1 MGKSDYIYIVKDVST
16 SLDMTGWKL
25 DMTGWKLD
33 MTKTIQLTIFMKQIR
48 ISAIL
53 ACIAGMI
60 AFAGCKS
67 MSPQDRLTV
76 NDRKINKIIAQMTLE
91 EKVEMLHSKTNM
103 SSEGVPRL
111 GIQDIKYT
119 DGPFGIREENGDGFR
134 SLGWTLDSATYFP
147 TGSALAA
154 TWSKEMAYKNGW
166 AMGKEGRLRGKDII
180 LGPAINIQ
188 RLPVGGRTYEYLSE
202 DPVLAARLSVEY
214 TLGSQD
220 AGTAV
225 CLKHYALNN
234 QETNRGSVN
243 VIADERT
250 MREIYLKPFEAAV
263 KEGGAMCIM
272 PAYNKVNGYY
282 CSENAHLNNE
292 ILRDEWGFKGMTVS
306 DWGGTHSTMGA
317 ALGGLCVQMTGDN
330 YFGQALI
337 DSVRNGALDEA
348 VVDAKVREIL
358 RLRFAI
364 EPVPEDVANTVMT
377 SQPETQ
383 KIAYEIAQKS
393 IVLLKNEAGNLPVA
407 KDVKKI
413 AVIGQNAVLTTAA
426 GGIGAGVKTLY
437 EISPLEGI
445 SKRAAEAGIEVTYA
459 PGYKNYQ
466 MRMAWGR
473 PGAGGPVDPLI
484 ANSPDEP
491 ADPALLAEAVAL
503 AKDADMVIF
512 FGGTNKSI
520 ETEGSDRKNIDLPCG
535 QNDVI
540 KALYEANPNVATVLI
555 SGGPTDLRALEPY
568 SPAIV
573 QGWWNGLE
581 GGTALAEVLFGDI
594 APSGK
599 LPFTFPLK
607 LEDSPAYAMG
617 NFPGNNTGEDLF
629 TLMYRLD
636 ATGYTREQIMEYIA
650 NLPEPVSEYTEGIFV
665 GYRWFETKE
674 VPVMYAFGHGLSY
687 VDFEYG
693 PLTCRQ
699 KKDKFVVTFDVKNLG
714 TMEADE
720 VTQLY
725 VKRLDSK
732 VERPLKELEAFD
744 RVTLKGGETKKVTL
758 EFPISELAHWDNGTN
773 GWVLEPGKLEIL
785 VGSASDDIRQ
795 SITTEI

>member
-1 MGKSDYIYIVKDVST
+1 
-16 SLDMTGWKL
+16 
-25 DMTGWKLD
+25 
-33 MTKTIQLTIFMKQIR
+33 MKKYLY
-48 ISAIL
+48 SAALLIL
-53 ACIAGMI
+53 A
-60 AFAGCKS
+60 AGCAS
-67 MSPQDRLTV
+67 LSPQDRLTV
-76 NDRKINKIIAQMTLE
+76 NDKKINKIIAQMTLE

-202 DPVLAARLSVEY
+202 DPVLSARLSVEY
-214 TLGSQD
+214 TKGSQD

-234 QETNRGSVN
+234 QETDRGSVD

-250 MREIYLKPFEAAV
+250 MREIYLKPFEAAI
-263 KEGGAMCIM
+263 KEGGAMCVM
-272 PAYNKVNGYY
+272 PAYNKVNGFY

-364 EPVPEDVANTVMT
+364 DPVPEDVANTIMT

-393 IVLLKNEAGNLPVA
+393 IVLLKNEAGNLPIA

-437 EISPLEGI
+437 EITPLEGI
-445 SKRAAEAGIEVTYA
+445 QARAEKAGVEVVYA

-466 MRMAWGR
+466 MRMGWGR
-473 PGAGGPVDPLI
+473 PSAGPVNPLV
-484 ANSPDEP
+484 ANSIDEP

-535 QNDVI
+535 QNEVI

-555 SGGPTDLRALEPY
+555 SGGPTDLRYLEPY

-607 LEDSPAYAMG
+607 LEDSPAYATG
-617 NFPGNNTGEDLF
+617 SFPGEGSGEDLF

-636 ATGYTREQIMEYIA
+636 ATGYTREQIQEYIA
-650 NLPEPVSEYTEGIFV
+650 SLPDPVSEYREGILV
-665 GYRWFETKE
+665 GYRWYDTKD

-687 VDFEYG
+687 VEFEYG
-693 PLTCRQ
+693 ALTCKQ
-699 KKDKFVVTFDVKNLG
+699 KKDKIQVSFDLKNLG
-714 TMEADE
+714 DMEADE
-720 VTQLY
+720 VAQLY

-732 VERPLKELEAFD
+732 VERAEKELEAFE
-744 RVTLKGGETKKVTL
+744 RVALKAGETKNVTL
-758 EFPISELAHWDNGTN
+758 EFPLSELAHWDNETN
-773 GWVLEPGKLEIL
+773 GWVLEPGKIEIL
-785 VGSASDDIRQ
+785 VGSASNDIRQ
-795 SITTEI
+795 SIQTEI

>member
-1 MGKSDYIYIVKDVST
+1 
-16 SLDMTGWKL
+16 
-25 DMTGWKLD
+25 
-33 MTKTIQLTIFMKQIR
+33 MKKYLY
-48 ISAIL
+48 SAALLIL
-53 ACIAGMI
+53 A
-60 AFAGCKS
+60 AGCAS
-67 MSPQDRLTV
+67 LSPQDRLTV
-76 NDRKINKIIAQMTLE
+76 NDKKINKIIAQMTLE

-202 DPVLAARLSVEY
+202 DPVLSARLSVEY
-214 TLGSQD
+214 TKGSQD

-234 QETNRGSVN
+234 QETDRGSVN

-250 MREIYLKPFEAAV
+250 MREIYLKPFEAAI
-263 KEGGAMCIM
+263 KEGGAMCVM
-272 PAYNKVNGYY
+272 PAYNKVNGFY

-364 EPVPEDVANTVMT
+364 DPVPEDVANTIMT

-393 IVLLKNEAGNLPVA
+393 IVLLKNEAGNLPIA

-413 AVIGQNAVLTTAA
+413 AVIGQNAVLSTAA

-437 EISPLEGI
+437 EITPLEGI
-445 SKRAAEAGIEVTYA
+445 QARAEKAGVEVVYA

-466 MRMAWGR
+466 MRMGWGR
-473 PGAGGPVDPLI
+473 PSAGPVNPLV
-484 ANSPDEP
+484 ANSIDEP
-491 ADPALLAEAVAL
+491 ADPALLADAVAL

-535 QNDVI
+535 QNEVI

-555 SGGPTDLRALEPY
+555 SGGPTDLRYLEPY

-607 LEDSPAYAMG
+607 LEDSPAYATG
-617 NFPGNNTGEDLF
+617 SFPGEGSGEDLF

-636 ATGYTREQIMEYIA
+636 ATGYTREQIQEYIA
-650 NLPEPVSEYTEGIFV
+650 NLPAPESHYTEGIFV

-693 PLTCRQ
+693 PLTCKH
-699 KKDKFVVTFDVKNLG
+699 KKDKFYVTFALKNLG
-714 TMEADE
+714 DMEADE
-720 VTQLY
+720 VAQLY
-725 VKRLDSK
+725 VKRIDSA

-744 RVTLKGGETKKVTL
+744 RITLKGGETKKVTL
-758 EFPISELAHWDNGTN
+758 EFPVSELAHWDNETN
-773 GWVLEPGKLEIL
+773 EWVLEHGKLEIL
-785 VGSASDDIRQ
+785 VGSASNDIRQ
-795 SITTEI
+795 TIATEI

>member
-1 MGKSDYIYIVKDVST
+1 MKKYLYST
-16 SLDMTGWKL
+16 ALL
-25 DMTGWKLD
+25 
-33 MTKTIQLTIFMKQIR
+33 
-48 ISAIL
+48 IL
-53 ACIAGMI
+53 A
-60 AFAGCKS
+60 AGCAS
-67 MSPQDRLTV
+67 LSPQDRLTV
-76 NDRKINKIIAQMTLE
+76 NDKKINKIIAQMTLE

-202 DPVLAARLSVEY
+202 DPVLSARLAVEY
-214 TLGSQD
+214 TKGSQD

-234 QETNRGSVN
+234 QETDRGSVD

-250 MREIYLKPFEAAV
+250 MREIYLKPFEAAI
-263 KEGGAMCIM
+263 KEGGAMCVM
-272 PAYNKVNGYY
+272 PAYNKVNGFY

-364 EPVPEDVANTVMT
+364 EPVPEDVANTIMT

-393 IVLLKNEAGNLPVA
+393 IVLLKNEAGNLPIA

-437 EISPLEGI
+437 EITPLEGI
-445 SKRAAEAGIEVTYA
+445 QARAEKAGVEVVYA

-466 MRMAWGR
+466 MRMGWGR
-473 PGAGGPVDPLI
+473 PSAGPVNPLV
-484 ANSPDEP
+484 ANSTDEP

-535 QNDVI
+535 QNEVI

-555 SGGPTDLRALEPY
+555 SGGPTDLRYLEPY

-607 LEDSPAYAMG
+607 LEDSPAYATG
-617 NFPGNNTGEDLF
+617 SFPGEGSGEDLF

-636 ATGYTREQIMEYIA
+636 ATGYTREQIKEYIA
-650 NLPEPVSEYTEGIFV
+650 SLPDPVSEYREGILV
-665 GYRWFETKE
+665 GYRWYDTKD

-693 PLTCRQ
+693 TLTCKQ
-699 KKDKFVVTFDVKNLG
+699 KKDKIQVSFDLKNLG
-714 TMEADE
+714 DMEADE
-720 VTQLY
+720 VPQLY

-732 VERPLKELEAFD
+732 VERAEKELEAFE
-744 RVTLKGGETKKVTL
+744 RVALKAGETKNVTL
-758 EFPISELAHWDNGTN
+758 EFPVSELAHWDNETN
-773 GWVLEPGKLEIL
+773 GWVLEPGKIEIL
-785 VGSASDDIRQ
+785 VGSASNDIRQ
-795 SITTEI
+795 SIQTEI

>member
-1 MGKSDYIYIVKDVST
+1 MKRYATILVCLAGIVLMT
-16 SLDMTGWKL
+16 SCG
-25 DMTGWKLD
+25 
-33 MTKTIQLTIFMKQIR
+33 
-48 ISAIL
+48 SE
-53 ACIAGMI
+53 
-60 AFAGCKS
+60 
-67 MSPQDRLTV
+67 MSLQDKLTV
-76 NDRKINKIIAQMTLE
+76 NDAKINEIIAQMTLE

-134 SLGWTLDSATYFP
+134 PLGWKLDSATYFP

-154 TWSKEMAYKNGW
+154 TWSKEMARKNGW

-202 DPVLAARLSVEY
+202 DPFLSARLSVEY
-214 TLGSQD
+214 TLGTQN

-263 KEGGAMCIM
+263 KEGGAMCVM

-282 CSENAHLNNE
+282 CSENAHLNND
-292 ILRDEWGFKGMTVS
+292 ILRGEWGFKGMTVS

-364 EPVPEDVANTVMT
+364 EAIPEDVANTIMT

-383 KIAYEIAQKS
+383 QVAYEIAQKS
-393 IVLLKNEAGNLPVA
+393 IVLLKNEAGNLPIA

-413 AVIGQNAVLTTAA
+413 AVIGQNAVLSTAA
-426 GGIGAGVKTLY
+426 GGVGAGVKTLY

-445 SKRAAEAGIEVTYA
+445 RTRAGEDIEVTYA
-459 PGYKNYQ
+459 PGYRSYK
-466 MRMAWGR
+466 MSWGR
-473 PGAGGPVDPLI
+473 PGPLGPLD
-484 ANSPDEP
+484 AASP
-491 ADPALLAEAVAL
+491 ADPADPELMAEAVAL

-520 ETEGSDRKNIDLPCG
+520 ETEGSDRQNIDLPHG
-535 QNDVI
+535 QNDLI
-540 KALYEANPNVATVLI
+540 KALNEVNPNIVTVII
-555 SGGPTDLRALEPY
+555 SGGPCDLRVLDQY

-573 QGWWNGLE
+573 QGWWNGME
-581 GGTALAEVLFGDI
+581 GGKALAEVLFGDI

-617 NFPGNNTGEDLF
+617 NFPDENSGGDLF

-636 ATGYTREQIMEYIA
+636 ATGLSREEIQEYIA
-650 NLPEPVSEYTEGIFV
+650 NLPDPESRYTEGILV
-665 GYRWFETKE
+665 GYRWFDTKE

-687 VDFEYG
+687 VDFGYG
-693 PLTCRQ
+693 ELKCKTR
-699 KKDKFVVTFDVKNLG
+699 KDKITVSFALTNEGD
-714 TMEADE
+714 MEADE
-720 VTQLY
+720 VVQLY
-725 VKRLDSK
+725 VRRPESK
-732 VERPLKELEAFD
+732 VERPYKELKAFD
-744 RVTLKGGETKKVTL
+744 RITLKAGETKTVSL
-758 EFPISELAHWDNGTN
+758 EVPISELAHWDMEKNCWT
-773 GWVLEPGKLEIL
+773 VEPGKVEIL

-795 SITTEI
+795 TISTSI

>member
-1 MGKSDYIYIVKDVST
+1 
-16 SLDMTGWKL
+16 
-25 DMTGWKLD
+25 
-33 MTKTIQLTIFMKQIR
+33 MKQFL
-48 ISAIL
+48 SL
-53 ACIAGMI
+53 AAV
-60 AFAGCKS
+60 AFLAVCCTNL
-67 MSPQDRLTV
+67 SPQDRLTV
-76 NDRKINKIIAQMTLE
+76 NDEKINEIIAQMTLE

-134 SLGWTLDSATYFP
+134 PLGWKLDSATYFP

-154 TWSKEMAYKNGW
+154 TWSPELAYKNGW
-166 AMGKEGRLRGKDII
+166 GMGREARLRGKDII

-202 DPVLAARLSVEY
+202 DPVLSARLSVEY
-214 TLGSQD
+214 SKGTQD

-225 CLKHYALNN
+225 CLKHFALNN
-234 QETNRGSVN
+234 QETNRGSVD

-250 MREIYLKPFEAAV
+250 MREIYLRPFEAAV
-263 KEGGAMCIM
+263 KEAGAMAVM

-282 CSENAHLNNE
+282 CSENNHLLNE
-292 ILRDEWGFKGMTVS
+292 ILRGEWGFRGMTVS

-330 YFGQALI
+330 YFGPALI
-337 DSVRNGALDEA
+337 DSVRNGPLSEA

-358 RLRFAI
+358 RVRFAV

-393 IVLLKNEAGNLPVA
+393 IVLLKNEANTLPIK

-413 AVIGQNAVLTTAA
+413 AVIGQNAVLTTAI
-426 GGIGAGVKTLY
+426 GGMGAGVKTLY

-445 SKRAAEAGIEVTYA
+445 QARAAEAGVEVTYA
-459 PGYKNYQ
+459 PGYKNYGG
-466 MRMAWGR
+466 RRWG
-473 PGAGGPVDPLI
+473 AAATETNPLAATAI
-484 ANSPDEP
+484 DEP
-491 ADPALLAEAVAL
+491 ADPKLVAEAVAL
-503 AKDADMVIF
+503 AKEADIVIF

-520 ETEGSDRKNIDLPCG
+520 ETEGSDRQNINLPTG
-535 QNDVI
+535 QEEVV
-540 KALYEANPNVATVLI
+540 KALYEANNNLTTVLI
-555 SGGPTDLRALEPY
+555 SGGPCDLRVLEQY

-617 NFPGNNTGEDLF
+617 NFPDKNSGGDLF
-629 TLMYRLD
+629 TLMYRRD
-636 ATGYTREQIMEYIA
+636 ATGLSREEIQKMIA
-650 NLPEPVSEYTEGIFV
+650 ALPKPESRYTEGILV
-665 GYRWFETKE
+665 GYRWFDTKN

-693 PLTCRQ
+693 DLSCKKNRKEYKVSFDLTN
-699 KKDKFVVTFDVKNLG
+699 TG
-714 TMEADE
+714 SMEADE
-720 VTQLY
+720 VAQLY
-725 VKRLDSK
+725 VRRIGSK
-732 VERPLKELEAFD
+732 VERPLKELEAFQ
-744 RVTLKGGETKKVTL
+744 RVTLKAGETKKVTL
-758 EFPISELAHWDNGTN
+758 TFPVEELAHWDIEKNDWVIENGQF
-773 GWVLEPGKLEIL
+773 EIL

-795 SITTEI
+795 SIMAEI

>member
-1 MGKSDYIYIVKDVST
+1 
-16 SLDMTGWKL
+16 
-25 DMTGWKLD
+25 
-33 MTKTIQLTIFMKQIR
+33 MKKYLY
-48 ISAIL
+48 SAALLIL
-53 ACIAGMI
+53 A
-60 AFAGCKS
+60 AGCAS
-67 MSPQDRLTV
+67 LSPQDRLTV
-76 NDRKINKIIAQMTLE
+76 NDKKINKIIAQMTLE

-202 DPVLAARLSVEY
+202 DPVLSARLSVEY
-214 TLGSQD
+214 TKGSQD

-234 QETNRGSVN
+234 QETDRGSVD

-250 MREIYLKPFEAAV
+250 MREIYLKPFEAAI
-263 KEGGAMCIM
+263 KEGGAMCVM
-272 PAYNKVNGYY
+272 PAYNKVNGFY

-348 VVDAKVREIL
+348 VVDEKVREIL

-364 EPVPEDVANTVMT
+364 DPVPEDVANTIMT

-393 IVLLKNEAGNLPVA
+393 IVLLKNEAGNLPIS
-407 KDVKKI
+407 KDVKKS
-413 AVIGQNAVLTTAA
+413 AVIGQNAVLSTAA

-445 SKRAAEAGIEVTYA
+445 QARAEKAGVEVVYA

-466 MRMAWGR
+466 MRMGWGR
-473 PGAGGPVDPLI
+473 PSAGPVNPLV
-484 ANSPDEP
+484 ANSIDEP

-535 QNDVI
+535 QNEVI

-555 SGGPTDLRALEPY
+555 SGGPTDLRYLEPY

-607 LEDSPAYAMG
+607 LEDSPAYATG
-617 NFPGNNTGEDLF
+617 SFPGEGSGEDLF

-636 ATGYTREQIMEYIA
+636 ATGYTREQIQEYIA
-650 NLPEPVSEYTEGIFV
+650 SLPDPVSEYREGILV
-665 GYRWFETKE
+665 GYRWYDTKD

-687 VDFEYG
+687 VEFEYG
-693 PLTCRQ
+693 ALTCKQ
-699 KKDKFVVTFDVKNLG
+699 KKDKIQVSFDLKNLG
-714 TMEADE
+714 DMEADE
-720 VTQLY
+720 VPQLY

-732 VERPLKELEAFD
+732 VERAEKELEAFE
-744 RVTLKGGETKKVTL
+744 RVALKAGETKNVTL
-758 EFPISELAHWDNGTN
+758 EFPLSELAHWDNETN
-773 GWVLEPGKLEIL
+773 GWVLEPGKIEIL
-785 VGSASDDIRQ
+785 VGSASNDIRQ
-795 SITTEI
+795 SIQTEI

>member
-1 MGKSDYIYIVKDVST
+1 
-16 SLDMTGWKL
+16 
-25 DMTGWKLD
+25 
-33 MTKTIQLTIFMKQIR
+33 MKKYLY
-48 ISAIL
+48 SAALLIL
-53 ACIAGMI
+53 A
-60 AFAGCKS
+60 AGCAS
-67 MSPQDRLTV
+67 LSPQDRLTV
-76 NDRKINKIIAQMTLE
+76 NDKKINKIIAQMTLE

-119 DGPFGIREENGDGFR
+119 DGPFGIREENGEGFR

-202 DPVLAARLSVEY
+202 DPVLSARLAVEY
-214 TLGSQD
+214 TKGSQD

-234 QETNRGSVN
+234 QETDRGSVD

-250 MREIYLKPFEAAV
+250 MREIYLKPFEAAI
-263 KEGGAMCIM
+263 KEGGAMCVM
-272 PAYNKVNGYY
+272 PAYNKVNGFY

-364 EPVPEDVANTVMT
+364 EPVPEDVANTIMT

-393 IVLLKNEAGNLPVA
+393 IVLLKNEAGNLPIA

-445 SKRAAEAGIEVTYA
+445 QARAEKAGVEVVYA

-466 MRMAWGR
+466 MRMGWGR
-473 PGAGGPVDPLI
+473 PSAGPVNPLV
-484 ANSPDEP
+484 ANSIDEP

-535 QNDVI
+535 QNEVI

-555 SGGPTDLRALEPY
+555 SGGPTDLRYLEPY

-607 LEDSPAYAMG
+607 LEDSPAYATG
-617 NFPGNNTGEDLF
+617 SFPGEGSGEDLF

-636 ATGYTREQIMEYIA
+636 ATGYTREQIREYIA
-650 NLPEPVSEYTEGIFV
+650 SLPDPVSEYREGILV
-665 GYRWFETKE
+665 GYRWYDTKD

-693 PLTCRQ
+693 TLTCKQ
-699 KKDKFVVTFDVKNLG
+699 KKDKIQVSFDLKNLG
-714 TMEADE
+714 DMEADE
-720 VTQLY
+720 VPQLY

-732 VERPLKELEAFD
+732 VERAEKELEAFE
-744 RVTLKGGETKKVTL
+744 RVALKAGETKNVTL
-758 EFPISELAHWDNGTN
+758 EFPVSELAHWDNETN
-773 GWVLEPGKLEIL
+773 GWVLEPGKIEIL
-785 VGSASDDIRQ
+785 VGSASNDIRQ
-795 SITTEI
+795 SIQTEI

>member
-1 MGKSDYIYIVKDVST
+1 
-16 SLDMTGWKL
+16 
-25 DMTGWKLD
+25 
-33 MTKTIQLTIFMKQIR
+33 MKKYLY
-48 ISAIL
+48 SAALLIL
-53 ACIAGMI
+53 A
-60 AFAGCKS
+60 AGCAS
-67 MSPQDRLTV
+67 LSPQDRLTV
-76 NDRKINKIIAQMTLE
+76 NDKKINKIIAQMTLE

-119 DGPFGIREENGDGFR
+119 DGPFGIREENGEGFR

-202 DPVLAARLSVEY
+202 DPVLSARLSVEY
-214 TLGSQD
+214 TKGSQD

-234 QETNRGSVN
+234 QETDRGSVD

-250 MREIYLKPFEAAV
+250 MREIYLKPFEAAI
-263 KEGGAMCIM
+263 KEGGAMCVM
-272 PAYNKVNGYY
+272 PAYNKVNGFY

-364 EPVPEDVANTVMT
+364 EPVPEDVANTIMT

-393 IVLLKNEAGNLPVA
+393 IVLLKNEAGNLPIA

-437 EISPLEGI
+437 EITPLEGI
-445 SKRAAEAGIEVTYA
+445 QARAEKAGVEVVYA

-466 MRMAWGR
+466 MRMGWGR
-473 PGAGGPVDPLI
+473 PSAGPVNPLV
-484 ANSPDEP
+484 ANSIDEP

-535 QNDVI
+535 QNEVI

-555 SGGPTDLRALEPY
+555 SGGPTDLRYLEPY

-607 LEDSPAYAMG
+607 LEDSPAYATG
-617 NFPGNNTGEDLF
+617 SFPGEGSGEDLF

-636 ATGYTREQIMEYIA
+636 ATGYTREQIQEYIA
-650 NLPEPVSEYTEGIFV
+650 SLPDPVSEYREGILV
-665 GYRWFETKE
+665 GYRWYDTKD

-687 VDFEYG
+687 VEFEYG
-693 PLTCRQ
+693 ALTCKQ
-699 KKDKFVVTFDVKNLG
+699 KKDKIQVSFDLKNLG
-714 TMEADE
+714 DMEADE
-720 VTQLY
+720 VAQLY

-732 VERPLKELEAFD
+732 VERAEKELEAFE
-744 RVTLKGGETKKVTL
+744 RVALKAGETKNVTL
-758 EFPISELAHWDNGTN
+758 EFPLSELAHWDNETN
-773 GWVLEPGKLEIL
+773 GWVLEPGKIEIL
-785 VGSASDDIRQ
+785 VGSASNDIRQ
-795 SITTEI
+795 SIQTEI

>member
-1 MGKSDYIYIVKDVST
+1 
-16 SLDMTGWKL
+16 
-25 DMTGWKLD
+25 
-33 MTKTIQLTIFMKQIR
+33 MKKYLY
-48 ISAIL
+48 SAALLIL
-53 ACIAGMI
+53 A
-60 AFAGCKS
+60 AGCAS
-67 MSPQDRLTV
+67 LSPQDRLTV
-76 NDRKINKIIAQMTLE
+76 NDKKINKIIAQMTLE

-202 DPVLAARLSVEY
+202 DPVLSARLSVEY
-214 TLGSQD
+214 TKGSQD

-234 QETNRGSVN
+234 QETDRGSVD

-250 MREIYLKPFEAAV
+250 MREIYLKPFEAAI
-263 KEGGAMCIM
+263 KEGGAMCVM
-272 PAYNKVNGYY
+272 PAYNKVNGFY

-348 VVDAKVREIL
+348 VVDEKVREIL

-364 EPVPEDVANTVMT
+364 DPVPEDVANTIMT

-393 IVLLKNEAGNLPVA
+393 IVLLKNEAGNLPIS

-413 AVIGQNAVLTTAA
+413 AVIGQNAVLSTAA

-445 SKRAAEAGIEVTYA
+445 QARAEKAGVEVVYA

-466 MRMAWGR
+466 MRMGWGR
-473 PGAGGPVDPLI
+473 PSAGPVNPLV
-484 ANSPDEP
+484 ANSIDEP
-491 ADPALLAEAVAL
+491 ADPALLADAVAL

-535 QNDVI
+535 QNEVI

-555 SGGPTDLRALEPY
+555 SGGPTDLRYLEPY

-607 LEDSPAYAMG
+607 LEDSPAYATG
-617 NFPGNNTGEDLF
+617 SFPGEGSGEDLF

-636 ATGYTREQIMEYIA
+636 ATGYTREQIQEYIA
-650 NLPEPVSEYTEGIFV
+650 SLPDPVSEYREGILV
-665 GYRWFETKE
+665 GYRWYDTKD

-687 VDFEYG
+687 VEFEYG
-693 PLTCRQ
+693 TLTCKQ
-699 KKDKFVVTFDVKNLG
+699 KKGKIQVSFDLKNLG
-714 TMEADE
+714 DMEADE
-720 VTQLY
+720 VAQLY

-732 VERPLKELEAFD
+732 VERAEKELEAFE
-744 RVTLKGGETKKVTL
+744 RVALKAGETKNVTL
-758 EFPISELAHWDNGTN
+758 EFPLSELAHWDNETN
-773 GWVLEPGKLEIL
+773 GWVLEPGKIEIL
-785 VGSASDDIRQ
+785 VGSASNDIRQ
-795 SITTEI
+795 SIQTEI

>member
-1 MGKSDYIYIVKDVST
+1 
-16 SLDMTGWKL
+16 
-25 DMTGWKLD
+25 
-33 MTKTIQLTIFMKQIR
+33 MKKYLY
-48 ISAIL
+48 SAALLIL
-53 ACIAGMI
+53 A
-60 AFAGCKS
+60 AGCAS
-67 MSPQDRLTV
+67 LSPQDRLTV
-76 NDRKINKIIAQMTLE
+76 NDKKINKIIAQMTLE

-202 DPVLAARLSVEY
+202 DPVLSARLSVEY
-214 TLGSQD
+214 TKGSQD

-234 QETNRGSVN
+234 QETDRGSVN

-250 MREIYLKPFEAAV
+250 MREIYLKPFEAAI
-263 KEGGAMCIM
+263 KEGGAMCVM
-272 PAYNKVNGYY
+272 PAYNKVNGFY

-348 VVDAKVREIL
+348 VVDEKVREIL

-364 EPVPEDVANTVMT
+364 DPVPEDVANTIMT

-393 IVLLKNEAGNLPVA
+393 IVLLKNEAGNLPIA

-437 EISPLEGI
+437 EITPLEGI
-445 SKRAAEAGIEVTYA
+445 QARAEKAGVEVVYA

-466 MRMAWGR
+466 MRMGWGR
-473 PGAGGPVDPLI
+473 PSAGPVNPLV
-484 ANSPDEP
+484 ANSIDEP

-535 QNDVI
+535 QNEVI

-555 SGGPTDLRALEPY
+555 SGGPTDLRYLEPY

-607 LEDSPAYAMG
+607 LEDSPAYATG
-617 NFPGNNTGEDLF
+617 SFPGEGSGEDLF

-636 ATGYTREQIMEYIA
+636 ATGYTREQIQEYIA
-650 NLPEPVSEYTEGIFV
+650 SLPDPVSEYREGILV
-665 GYRWFETKE
+665 GYRWYDTKD

-687 VDFEYG
+687 VEFEYG
-693 PLTCRQ
+693 ALTCKQ
-699 KKDKFVVTFDVKNLG
+699 KKDKIQVSFDLKNLG
-714 TMEADE
+714 DMEADE
-720 VTQLY
+720 VAQLY

-732 VERPLKELEAFD
+732 VERAEKELEAFE
-744 RVTLKGGETKKVTL
+744 RVALKAGETKNVTL
-758 EFPISELAHWDNGTN
+758 EFPLSELAHWDNETN
-773 GWVLEPGKLEIL
+773 GWVLEPGKIEIL
-785 VGSASDDIRQ
+785 VGSASNDIRQ
-795 SITTEI
+795 SIHTEI

>member
-1 MGKSDYIYIVKDVST
+1 
-16 SLDMTGWKL
+16 
-25 DMTGWKLD
+25 
-33 MTKTIQLTIFMKQIR
+33 MKQLKL
-48 ISAIL
+48 SAIMTCVAAIVAL
-53 ACIAGMI
+53 
-60 AFAGCKS
+60 AGCKS

-76 NDRKINKIIAQMTLE
+76 NDKKINEIIAQMSLE

-154 TWSKEMAYKNGW
+154 TWSKEMARKNGW

-214 TLGSQD
+214 TIGSQD

-234 QETNRGSVN
+234 QETNRGSVD

-263 KEGGAMCIM
+263 KEGGAMCVM

-337 DSVRNGALDEA
+337 DSVRNGALDES
-348 VVDAKVREIL
+348 VIDAKVREIL

-364 EPVPEDVANTVMT
+364 EPVPEDVANTIMT

-383 KIAYEIAQKS
+383 QVAYEIAQKS
-393 IVLLKNEAGNLPVA
+393 IVLLKNDKGNLPIS
-407 KDVKKI
+407 DEVKKI

-437 EISPLEGI
+437 EVTPLEGI
-445 SKRAAEAGIEVTYA
+445 RKRAAEAGVEVVYA
-459 PGYKNYQ
+459 PGYKNYV

-473 PGAGGPVDPLI
+473 FGSGPVDPLV
-484 ANSPDEP
+484 ANSTDES

-512 FGGTNKSI
+512 FGGTTTAI
-520 ETEGSDRKNIDLPCG
+520 DTDGSDRKNIDLPCG
-535 QNDVI
+535 QNEVI
-540 KALYEANPNVATVLI
+540 KALHEANPNVTTVLI

-599 LPFTFPLK
+599 LPFTFPRK
-607 LEDSPAYAMG
+607 LEDSPAYATG
-617 NFPGNNTGEDLF
+617 SFPGNNTGEDLF

-636 ATGYTREQIMEYIA
+636 ATGYTREQIQEYIA
-650 NLPEPVSEYTEGIFV
+650 NLPAPVSEYREGIFV
-665 GYRWFETKE
+665 GYRWFEAKD

-693 PLTCRQ
+693 ALSCR
-699 KKDKFVVTFDVKNLG
+699 KKKGMIQVSLDITNLG
-714 TMEADE
+714 DMEADE
-720 VTQLY
+720 VVQLY
-725 VKRLDSK
+725 VSRPDTKI
-732 VERPLKELEAFD
+732 ERPVKELEAFE
-744 RVTLKGGETKKVTL
+744 RVTLKAGETKNVTL
-758 EFPISELAHWDNGTN
+758 EFPVSELAHWDMETN
-773 GWVLEPGKLEIL
+773 GWTVEPGKVQIL
-785 VGSASDDIRQ
+785 VGAASDDIRQ
-795 SITTEI
+795 TIETEIR

>member
-1 MGKSDYIYIVKDVST
+1 
-16 SLDMTGWKL
+16 
-25 DMTGWKLD
+25 
-33 MTKTIQLTIFMKQIR
+33 MKKYLY
-48 ISAIL
+48 SAALLIL
-53 ACIAGMI
+53 A
-60 AFAGCKS
+60 AGCAS
-67 MSPQDRLTV
+67 LSPQDRLTV
-76 NDRKINKIIAQMTLE
+76 NDKKINKIIAQMTLE

-202 DPVLAARLSVEY
+202 DPVLSARLSVEY
-214 TLGSQD
+214 TKGSQD

-234 QETNRGSVN
+234 QETDRGSVD

-250 MREIYLKPFEAAV
+250 MREIYLKPFEAAI
-263 KEGGAMCIM
+263 KEGGAMCVM
-272 PAYNKVNGYY
+272 PAYNKVNGFY

-364 EPVPEDVANTVMT
+364 EPVPEDVANTIMT

-393 IVLLKNEAGNLPVA
+393 IVLLKNEAGNLPIA

-437 EISPLEGI
+437 EITPLEGI
-445 SKRAAEAGIEVTYA
+445 QARAEKAGVEVVYA

-466 MRMAWGR
+466 MRMGWGR
-473 PGAGGPVDPLI
+473 PSAGPVNPLV
-484 ANSPDEP
+484 ANSIDEP

-535 QNDVI
+535 QNEVI

-555 SGGPTDLRALEPY
+555 SGGPTDLRYLEPY

-607 LEDSPAYAMG
+607 LEDSPAYATG
-617 NFPGNNTGEDLF
+617 SFPGEGSGEDLF

-636 ATGYTREQIMEYIA
+636 ATGYTREQIQEYIA
-650 NLPEPVSEYTEGIFV
+650 SLPDPVSEYREGILV
-665 GYRWFETKE
+665 GYRWYDTKD

-687 VDFEYG
+687 VEFEYG
-693 PLTCRQ
+693 ALTCKQ
-699 KKDKFVVTFDVKNLG
+699 KKDKIQVSFDLKNLG
-714 TMEADE
+714 DMEADE
-720 VTQLY
+720 VAQLY

-732 VERPLKELEAFD
+732 VERAEKELEAFE
-744 RVTLKGGETKKVTL
+744 RVALKAGETKNVTL
-758 EFPISELAHWDNGTN
+758 EFPLSELAHWDNETN
-773 GWVLEPGKLEIL
+773 GWVLEPGKIEIL
-785 VGSASDDIRQ
+785 VGSASNDIRQ
-795 SITTEI
+795 SIQTEI

>member
-1 MGKSDYIYIVKDVST
+1 MKKILILAAMATFALGCAPKQT
-16 SLDMTGWKL
+16 PQEL
-25 DMTGWKLD
+25 
-33 MTKTIQLTIFMKQIR
+33 LTIHD
-48 ISAIL
+48 AE
-53 ACIAGMI
+53 
-60 AFAGCKS
+60 
-67 MSPQDRLTV
+67 
-76 NDRKINKIIAQMTLE
+76 INEIIAQMTLE

-202 DPVLAARLSVEY
+202 DPVLAAHLSVEY
-214 TLGSQD
+214 TKGSQE

-225 CLKHYALNN
+225 CLKHFALNN
-234 QETNRGSVN
+234 QETDRGSVD
-243 VIADERT
+243 VIVDERT

-263 KEGGAMCIM
+263 KEGGAMCVM

-282 CSENAHLNNE
+282 CSENNHLLNE
-292 ILRDEWGFKGMTVS
+292 ILREEWGFKGMTVS

-337 DSVRNGALDEA
+337 DSVRNGALDES
-348 VVDAKVREIL
+348 VVDNKVREIL

-364 EPVPEDVANTVMT
+364 EPVPEDVANTIMT

-393 IVLLKNEAGNLPVA
+393 IVLLKNEGTLPIA
-407 KDVKKI
+407 KEVKKI

-445 SKRAAEAGIEVTYA
+445 QARAAEAGVEVVYA
-459 PGYKNYQ
+459 PGYKNYA
-466 MRMAWGR
+466 MRMGWGR
-473 PGAGGPVDPLI
+473 RGGDAPVDPLV
-484 ANSPDEP
+484 ANSPNEP

-503 AKDADMVIF
+503 AQDADMVIF

-535 QNDVI
+535 QNEVI
-540 KALYEANPNVATVLI
+540 QALYEANPNLATVLI
-555 SGGPTDLRALEPY
+555 SGGPTDLRVLEQY

-607 LEDSPAYAMG
+607 LEDSPAYALG
-617 NFPGNNTGEDLF
+617 VFPGKGAGEDLF
-629 TLMYRLD
+629 TLRYRLD
-636 ATGYTREQIMEYIA
+636 ATGYTPEQIREYIA
-650 NLPEPVSEYTEGIFV
+650 NLPAPESRYDEGLLV
-665 GYRWFETKE
+665 GYRWFDTKKA
-674 VPVMYAFGHGLSY
+674 PVMYAFGHGLSY

-693 PLTCRQ
+693 DLSLKQ
-699 KKDKFVVTFDVKNLG
+699 KKDKIQVSFTLKNLG
-714 TMEADE
+714 DMEADE
-720 VTQLY
+720 VAQLY
-725 VKRLDSK
+725 VRRPESK
-732 VERPLKELEAFD
+732 IERADKELEAFE
-744 RVTLKGGETKKVTL
+744 RVTLKAGETKTVTL
-758 EFPISELAHWDNGTN
+758 EFPISELAHWDMETN
-773 GWVLEPGKLEIL
+773 GWVVEPGKVEIL
-785 VGSASDDIRQ
+785 VGTSSDKILKTIET
-795 SITTEI
+795 SI

>member
-1 MGKSDYIYIVKDVST
+1 
-16 SLDMTGWKL
+16 
-25 DMTGWKLD
+25 
-33 MTKTIQLTIFMKQIR
+33 MKKYLY
-48 ISAIL
+48 SAALLIL
-53 ACIAGMI
+53 A
-60 AFAGCKS
+60 AGCAS
-67 MSPQDRLTV
+67 LSPQDRLTV
-76 NDRKINKIIAQMTLE
+76 NDKKINKIIAQMTLE

-202 DPVLAARLSVEY
+202 DPVLSARLSVEY
-214 TLGSQD
+214 TKGSQD

-234 QETNRGSVN
+234 QETDRGSVN

-250 MREIYLKPFEAAV
+250 MREIYLKPFEAAI
-263 KEGGAMCIM
+263 KEGGAMCVM
-272 PAYNKVNGYY
+272 PAYNKVNGFY

-364 EPVPEDVANTVMT
+364 EPVPEDVANTIMT

-393 IVLLKNEAGNLPVA
+393 IVLLKNEAGNLPIA

-437 EISPLEGI
+437 EITPLEGI
-445 SKRAAEAGIEVTYA
+445 QARAEKAGVEVVYA

-466 MRMAWGR
+466 MRMGWGR
-473 PGAGGPVDPLI
+473 PSAGPVNPLV
-484 ANSPDEP
+484 ANSIDEP

-520 ETEGSDRKNIDLPCG
+520 ETEGSDRNNIDLPCG
-535 QNDVI
+535 QNEVI

-555 SGGPTDLRALEPY
+555 SGGPTDLRYLEPY

-607 LEDSPAYAMG
+607 LEDSPAYATG
-617 NFPGNNTGEDLF
+617 SFPGEGSGEDLF

-636 ATGYTREQIMEYIA
+636 ATGYTREQIQEYIA
-650 NLPEPVSEYTEGIFV
+650 SLPDPVSEYREGILV
-665 GYRWFETKE
+665 GYRWYDTKD

-687 VDFEYG
+687 VEFEYG
-693 PLTCRQ
+693 ALTCKQ
-699 KKDKFVVTFDVKNLG
+699 KKDKIQVSFDLKNLG
-714 TMEADE
+714 DMEADE
-720 VTQLY
+720 VAQLY

-732 VERPLKELEAFD
+732 VERAEKELEAFE
-744 RVTLKGGETKKVTL
+744 RVALKAGETKNVTL
-758 EFPISELAHWDNGTN
+758 EFPLSELAHWDNETN
-773 GWVLEPGKLEIL
+773 GWVLEPGKIEIL
-785 VGSASDDIRQ
+785 VGSASNDIRQ
-795 SITTEI
+795 TIATEI

>member
-1 MGKSDYIYIVKDVST
+1 
-16 SLDMTGWKL
+16 
-25 DMTGWKLD
+25 
-33 MTKTIQLTIFMKQIR
+33 MKKYLY
-48 ISAIL
+48 SAALLIL
-53 ACIAGMI
+53 A
-60 AFAGCKS
+60 AGCAS
-67 MSPQDRLTV
+67 LSPQDRLTV
-76 NDRKINKIIAQMTLE
+76 NDKKINKIIAQMTLE

-202 DPVLAARLSVEY
+202 DPVLSARLSVEY
-214 TLGSQD
+214 TKGSQD

-234 QETNRGSVN
+234 QETDRGSVN

-250 MREIYLKPFEAAV
+250 MREIYLKPFEAAI
-263 KEGGAMCIM
+263 KEGGAMCVM
-272 PAYNKVNGYY
+272 PAYNKVNGFY

-364 EPVPEDVANTVMT
+364 DPVPEDVANTIMT

-393 IVLLKNEAGNLPVA
+393 IVLLKNEAGNLPIA

-437 EISPLEGI
+437 EITPLEGI
-445 SKRAAEAGIEVTYA
+445 QARAEKAGVEVVYA

-466 MRMAWGR
+466 MRMGWGR
-473 PGAGGPVDPLI
+473 PSAGPVNPLV
-484 ANSPDEP
+484 ANSIDEP
-491 ADPALLAEAVAL
+491 ADPTLLAEAVAL

-535 QNDVI
+535 QNEVI

-555 SGGPTDLRALEPY
+555 SGGPTDLRYLEPY

-607 LEDSPAYAMG
+607 LEDSPAYATG
-617 NFPGNNTGEDLF
+617 SFPGEGSGEDLF

-636 ATGYTREQIMEYIA
+636 ATGYTREQIQEYIA
-650 NLPEPVSEYTEGIFV
+650 SLPDPVSEYREGILV
-665 GYRWFETKE
+665 GYRWYDTKD

-687 VDFEYG
+687 VEFEYG
-693 PLTCRQ
+693 ALTCKQ
-699 KKDKFVVTFDVKNLG
+699 KKDKIQVSFDLKNLG
-714 TMEADE
+714 DMEADE
-720 VTQLY
+720 VAQLY

-732 VERPLKELEAFD
+732 VERAEKELEAFE
-744 RVTLKGGETKKVTL
+744 RVALKAGETKNVTL
-758 EFPISELAHWDNGTN
+758 EFPLSELAHWDNETN
-773 GWVLEPGKLEIL
+773 GWVLEPGKIEIL
-785 VGSASDDIRQ
+785 VGSASNDIRQ
-795 SITTEI
+795 TIATEI

>member
-1 MGKSDYIYIVKDVST
+1 MKHSASSIILSAFMA
-16 SLDMTGWKL
+16 LAMATGCNN
-25 DMTGWKLD
+25 G
-33 MTKTIQLTIFMKQIR
+33 
-48 ISAIL
+48 
-53 ACIAGMI
+53 
-60 AFAGCKS
+60 

-76 NDRKINKIIAQMTLE
+76 NDKKINEIIAQMTLE

-134 SLGWTLDSATYFP
+134 PLGWTLDSATYFP

-202 DPVLAARLSVEY
+202 DPVLSARLSVEY
-214 TLGSQD
+214 TKGSQE

-234 QETNRGSVN
+234 QETDRGSVD

-263 KEGGAMCIM
+263 KEGGAMCVM

-282 CSENAHLNNE
+282 CSENAHLLNE
-292 ILRDEWGFKGMTVS
+292 ILREEWGFKGMTVS

-348 VVDAKVREIL
+348 IVDAKVREIL

-393 IVLLKNEAGNLPVA
+393 IVLLKNQNNVLPIS

-437 EISPLEGI
+437 EISPLEGLQ
-445 SKRAAEAGIEVTYA
+445 KRAGDDVEIVYA
-459 PGYKNYQ
+459 PGYKNYT
-466 MRMAWGR
+466 MRMSWGQ
-473 PGAGGPVDPLI
+473 PTPLGPLD
-484 ANSPDEP
+484 AASADEP
-491 ADPALLAEAVAL
+491 ADPVLMAEAVAL
-503 AKDADMVIF
+503 AKDADLVIF

-540 KALYEANPNVATVLI
+540 KALYEANPNLATVLI
-555 SGGPTDLRALEPY
+555 SGGSTDLRVLEQY

-617 NFPGNNTGEDLF
+617 NFPGENSGEDLF

-636 ATGYTREQIMEYIA
+636 ATGYSREEIQAYIA
-650 NLPEPVSEYTEGIFV
+650 SLPDPESKYTEGIFV
-665 GYRWFETKE
+665 GYRWFDTKN

-693 PLTCRQ
+693 ALSCRQ
-699 KKDKFVVTFDVKNLG
+699 RKDMIEVSFDLKNLG
-714 TMEADE
+714 DMDADE
-720 VTQLY
+720 VAQLY
-725 VKRLDSK
+725 VRRIDSK
-732 VERPLKELEAFD
+732 VERPLKELEVFD
-744 RVTLKGGETKKVTL
+744 RVALKAGETKNVTL
-758 EFPISELAHWDNGTN
+758 SFPVSELSHWDNDTN
-773 GWVLEPGKLEIL
+773 QWVLEPGKIEIL
-785 VGSASDDIRQ
+785 VGSSSDDIRQ
-795 SITTEI
+795 SIETKI

>member
-1 MGKSDYIYIVKDVST
+1 
-16 SLDMTGWKL
+16 
-25 DMTGWKLD
+25 
-33 MTKTIQLTIFMKQIR
+33 
-48 ISAIL
+48 
-53 ACIAGMI
+53 
-60 AFAGCKS
+60 

-76 NDRKINKIIAQMTLE
+76 NDKKINEIIAQMTLE

-134 SLGWTLDSATYFP
+134 PLGWTLDSATYFP

-214 TLGSQD
+214 TIGSQE

-234 QETNRGSVN
+234 QETNRGSVD

-250 MREIYLKPFEAAV
+250 MREIYLKPFEAAI
-263 KEGGAMCIM
+263 KEGGAMCVM
-272 PAYNKVNGYY
+272 PAYNKVNGFY

-337 DSVRNGALDEA
+337 DSVRNGALPESI
-348 VVDAKVREIL
+348 VDDKVREIL

-364 EPVPEDVANTVMT
+364 EPVPEDVANTIMT

-393 IVLLKNEAGNLPVA
+393 IVLLKNETGNLPIA
-407 KDVKKI
+407 KNVKKI
-413 AVIGQNAVLTTAA
+413 AVIGQNAVLTTAT

-445 SKRAAEAGIEVTYA
+445 QARAEKAGVEVVYA
-459 PGYKNYQ
+459 PGYKNYV
-466 MRMAWGR
+466 MRMGWGR
-473 PGAGGPVDPLI
+473 RGPAGPVDPLV
-484 ANSPDEP
+484 ANSTDEP

-535 QNDVI
+535 QNEVI

-555 SGGPTDLRALEPY
+555 SGGPTDLRTLEQY

-599 LPFTFPLK
+599 LPFTFPIK
-607 LEDSPAYAMG
+607 LEDSPAYATG
-617 NFPGNNTGEDLF
+617 SFPGNNTGEDLF

-636 ATGYTREQIMEYIA
+636 ATGYTREQIQEYIA
-650 NLPEPVSEYTEGIFV
+650 NLPDPVSEYKEGIFV

-693 PLTCRQ
+693 ALTCKQ
-699 KKDKFVVTFDVKNLG
+699 KKDKIYVSFDIKNLG
-714 TMEADE
+714 NMEADE
-720 VTQLY
+720 VAQLY
-725 VKRLDSK
+725 VKRIDSK

-744 RVTLKGGETKKVTL
+744 RVTLQAGETKNVTL
-758 EFPISELAHWDNGTN
+758 EFPVSELEHWDMETN
-773 GWVLEPGKLEIL
+773 GWVLEPGKIEIL
-785 VGSASDDIRQ
+785 VGSASNDIRQ
-795 SITTEI
+795 TIQTEI

>member
-1 MGKSDYIYIVKDVST
+1 
-16 SLDMTGWKL
+16 
-25 DMTGWKLD
+25 
-33 MTKTIQLTIFMKQIR
+33 MKKYLY
-48 ISAIL
+48 SAALLIL
-53 ACIAGMI
+53 A
-60 AFAGCKS
+60 AGCAS
-67 MSPQDRLTV
+67 LSPQDRLTV
-76 NDRKINKIIAQMTLE
+76 NDKKINKIIAQMTLE

-202 DPVLAARLSVEY
+202 DPVLSARLSVEY
-214 TLGSQD
+214 TKGSQD

-234 QETNRGSVN
+234 QETDRGSVN

-250 MREIYLKPFEAAV
+250 MREIYLKPFEAAI
-263 KEGGAMCIM
+263 KEGGAMCVM
-272 PAYNKVNGYY
+272 PAYNKVNGFY

-364 EPVPEDVANTVMT
+364 EPVPENVANTIMT

-393 IVLLKNEAGNLPVA
+393 IVLLKNETGNLPIA

-437 EISPLEGI
+437 EITPLEGI
-445 SKRAAEAGIEVTYA
+445 QARAEKAGVEVVYA

-466 MRMAWGR
+466 MRMGWGR
-473 PGAGGPVDPLI
+473 PSAGPVNPLV
-484 ANSPDEP
+484 ANSIDEP

-535 QNDVI
+535 QNEVI

-555 SGGPTDLRALEPY
+555 SGGPTDLRYLEPY

-607 LEDSPAYAMG
+607 LEDSPAYATG
-617 NFPGNNTGEDLF
+617 SFPGEGSGEDLF

-636 ATGYTREQIMEYIA
+636 ATGYTREQIQEYIA
-650 NLPEPVSEYTEGIFV
+650 SLPDPVSEYREGILV
-665 GYRWFETKE
+665 GYRWYDTKD

-687 VDFEYG
+687 VEFEYG
-693 PLTCRQ
+693 ALTCKQ
-699 KKDKFVVTFDVKNLG
+699 KKDKIQVSFDLKNLG
-714 TMEADE
+714 DMEADE
-720 VTQLY
+720 VAQLY
-725 VKRLDSK
+725 VKRLDSA

-744 RVTLKGGETKKVTL
+744 RITLKGGETKKVTL
-758 EFPISELAHWDNGTN
+758 EFPVSELAHWDNETN
-773 GWVLEPGKLEIL
+773 EWVLEHGKLEIL
-785 VGSASDDIRQ
+785 VGSASNDIRQ
-795 SITTEI
+795 TIATEI

>member
-1 MGKSDYIYIVKDVST
+1 
-16 SLDMTGWKL
+16 
-25 DMTGWKLD
+25 
-33 MTKTIQLTIFMKQIR
+33 MKKYLY
-48 ISAIL
+48 SAALLIL
-53 ACIAGMI
+53 A
-60 AFAGCKS
+60 AGCAS
-67 MSPQDRLTV
+67 LSPQDRLTV
-76 NDRKINKIIAQMTLE
+76 NDKKINKIIAQMTLE

-202 DPVLAARLSVEY
+202 DPVLSARLSVEY
-214 TLGSQD
+214 TKGSQD

-234 QETNRGSVN
+234 QETDRGSVD

-250 MREIYLKPFEAAV
+250 MREIYLKPFEAAI
-263 KEGGAMCIM
+263 KEGGAMCVM
-272 PAYNKVNGYY
+272 PAYNKVNGFY

-364 EPVPEDVANTVMT
+364 EPVPEDVANTIMT

-393 IVLLKNEAGNLPVA
+393 IVLLKNEAGNLPIS

-413 AVIGQNAVLTTAA
+413 AVIGQNAVLSTAA

-445 SKRAAEAGIEVTYA
+445 QARAEKAGVEVVYA

-466 MRMAWGR
+466 MRMGWGR
-473 PGAGGPVDPLI
+473 PSAGPVNPLV
-484 ANSPDEP
+484 ANSIDEP
-491 ADPALLAEAVAL
+491 ADPALLADAVAL

-535 QNDVI
+535 QNEVI

-555 SGGPTDLRALEPY
+555 SGGPTDLRYLEPY

-607 LEDSPAYAMG
+607 LEDSPAYATG
-617 NFPGNNTGEDLF
+617 SFPGEGSGEDLF

-636 ATGYTREQIMEYIA
+636 ATGYTREQIQEYIA
-650 NLPEPVSEYTEGIFV
+650 SLPDPVSEYREGILV
-665 GYRWFETKE
+665 GYRWYDTKD

-687 VDFEYG
+687 VEFEYG
-693 PLTCRQ
+693 ALTCKQ
-699 KKDKFVVTFDVKNLG
+699 KKDKIQVSFDLKNLG
-714 TMEADE
+714 DMEADE
-720 VTQLY
+720 VAQLY

-732 VERPLKELEAFD
+732 VERAEKELEAFE
-744 RVTLKGGETKKVTL
+744 RVALKAGETKNVTL
-758 EFPISELAHWDNGTN
+758 EFPLSELAHWDNETN
-773 GWVLEPGKLEIL
+773 GWVLEPGKIEIL
-785 VGSASDDIRQ
+785 VGSASNDIRQ
-795 SITTEI
+795 SIQTEI

>member
-1 MGKSDYIYIVKDVST
+1 
-16 SLDMTGWKL
+16 
-25 DMTGWKLD
+25 
-33 MTKTIQLTIFMKQIR
+33 MKKYLY
-48 ISAIL
+48 SAALLIL
-53 ACIAGMI
+53 A
-60 AFAGCKS
+60 AGCAS
-67 MSPQDRLTV
+67 LSPQDRLTV
-76 NDRKINKIIAQMTLE
+76 NDKKINKIIAQMTLE

-202 DPVLAARLSVEY
+202 DPVLSARLSVEY
-214 TLGSQD
+214 TKGSQD

-234 QETNRGSVN
+234 QETDRGSVD

-250 MREIYLKPFEAAV
+250 MREIYLKPFEAAI
-263 KEGGAMCIM
+263 KEGGAMCVM
-272 PAYNKVNGYY
+272 PAYNKVNGFY

-364 EPVPEDVANTVMT
+364 EPVPEDVANTIMT

-393 IVLLKNEAGNLPVA
+393 IVLLKNEAGNLPIA

-445 SKRAAEAGIEVTYA
+445 QARAEKAGVEVVYA

-466 MRMAWGR
+466 MRMGWGR
-473 PGAGGPVDPLI
+473 PSAGPVNPLV
-484 ANSPDEP
+484 ANSIDEP

-535 QNDVI
+535 QNEVI

-555 SGGPTDLRALEPY
+555 SGGPTDLRYLEPY

-607 LEDSPAYAMG
+607 LEDSPAYATG
-617 NFPGNNTGEDLF
+617 SFPGEGSGEDLF

-636 ATGYTREQIMEYIA
+636 ATGYTREQIREYIA
-650 NLPEPVSEYTEGIFV
+650 SLPDPVSEYREGILV
-665 GYRWFETKE
+665 GYRWYDTKD

-687 VDFEYG
+687 VEFEYG
-693 PLTCRQ
+693 PLTCKQ
-699 KKDKFVVTFDVKNLG
+699 KKDKIQVSFDLKNLG
-714 TMEADE
+714 DMEADE
-720 VTQLY
+720 VPQLY

-732 VERPLKELEAFD
+732 VERAEKELEAFE
-744 RVTLKGGETKKVTL
+744 RVALKAGETKNVTL
-758 EFPISELAHWDNGTN
+758 EFPVSELAHWDNETN
-773 GWVLEPGKLEIL
+773 GWVLEPGKIEIL
-785 VGSASDDIRQ
+785 VGSASNDIRQ
-795 SITTEI
+795 SIQTEI

>member
-1 MGKSDYIYIVKDVST
+1 MNKYLY
-16 SLDMTGWKL
+16 
-25 DMTGWKLD
+25 
-33 MTKTIQLTIFMKQIR
+33 
-48 ISAIL
+48 SAALLIL
-53 ACIAGMI
+53 A
-60 AFAGCKS
+60 AGCAS
-67 MSPQDRLTV
+67 LSPQDRLTV
-76 NDRKINKIIAQMTLE
+76 NDKKINKIIAQMTLE

-202 DPVLAARLSVEY
+202 DPVLSARLSVEY
-214 TLGSQD
+214 TKGSQD

-234 QETNRGSVN
+234 QETDRGSVD

-250 MREIYLKPFEAAV
+250 MREIYLKPFEAAI
-263 KEGGAMCIM
+263 KEGGAMCVM
-272 PAYNKVNGYY
+272 PAYNKVNGFY

-364 EPVPEDVANTVMT
+364 DPVPEDVANTIMT

-393 IVLLKNEAGNLPVA
+393 IVLLKNEAGNLPIA

-445 SKRAAEAGIEVTYA
+445 QARAEKAGVEVVYA

-466 MRMAWGR
+466 MRMGWGR
-473 PGAGGPVDPLI
+473 PSAGPVNPLV
-484 ANSPDEP
+484 ANSIDEP
-491 ADPALLAEAVAL
+491 ADPSLLAEAVAL

-535 QNDVI
+535 QNEVI

-555 SGGPTDLRALEPY
+555 SGGPTDLRYLEPY

-607 LEDSPAYAMG
+607 LEDSPAYATG
-617 NFPGNNTGEDLF
+617 SFPGEGSGEDLF

-636 ATGYTREQIMEYIA
+636 ATGYTREQIQEYIA
-650 NLPEPVSEYTEGIFV
+650 SLPDPVSEYREGILV
-665 GYRWFETKE
+665 GYRWYDTKD

-687 VDFEYG
+687 VEFEYG
-693 PLTCRQ
+693 PLTCKQ
-699 KKDKFVVTFDVKNLG
+699 KKDKIQVSFDLKNLG
-714 TMEADE
+714 DMEADE
-720 VTQLY
+720 VAQLY

-732 VERPLKELEAFD
+732 VERAEKELEAFE
-744 RVTLKGGETKKVTL
+744 RVALKAGETKNVTL
-758 EFPISELAHWDNGTN
+758 EFPLSELAHWDNETN
-773 GWVLEPGKLEIL
+773 GWVLEPGKIEIL
-785 VGSASDDIRQ
+785 VGSASNDIRQ
-795 SITTEI
+795 SIHTEI

>member
-1 MGKSDYIYIVKDVST
+1 
-16 SLDMTGWKL
+16 
-25 DMTGWKLD
+25 
-33 MTKTIQLTIFMKQIR
+33 MKQYLY
-48 ISAIL
+48 SAALLIL
-53 ACIAGMI
+53 A
-60 AFAGCKS
+60 AGCAS
-67 MSPQDRLTV
+67 LSPQDRLTV
-76 NDRKINKIIAQMTLE
+76 NDKKINKIIAQMTLE

-202 DPVLAARLSVEY
+202 DPVLSARLSVEY
-214 TLGSQD
+214 TKGSQD

-234 QETNRGSVN
+234 QETDRGSVD

-250 MREIYLKPFEAAV
+250 MREIYLKPFEAAI
-263 KEGGAMCIM
+263 KEGGAMCVM
-272 PAYNKVNGYY
+272 PAYNKVNGFY

-348 VVDAKVREIL
+348 VVDEKVREIL

-364 EPVPEDVANTVMT
+364 DPVPEDVANTIMT

-393 IVLLKNEAGNLPVA
+393 IVLLKNEAGNLPIA

-437 EISPLEGI
+437 EITPLEGI
-445 SKRAAEAGIEVTYA
+445 QARAEKAGVEVVYA

-466 MRMAWGR
+466 MRMGWGR
-473 PGAGGPVDPLI
+473 PSAGPVNPLV
-484 ANSPDEP
+484 ANSIDEP

-535 QNDVI
+535 QNEVI

-555 SGGPTDLRALEPY
+555 SGGPTDLRYLEPY

-607 LEDSPAYAMG
+607 LEDSPAYATG
-617 NFPGNNTGEDLF
+617 SFPGEGSGEDLF

-636 ATGYTREQIMEYIA
+636 ATGYTREQIQEYIA
-650 NLPEPVSEYTEGIFV
+650 SLPDPVSEYREGILV
-665 GYRWFETKE
+665 GYRWYDTKD

-687 VDFEYG
+687 VEFEYG
-693 PLTCRQ
+693 PLTCKQ
-699 KKDKFVVTFDVKNLG
+699 KKDKIQVSFDLKNLG
-714 TMEADE
+714 DMEADE
-720 VTQLY
+720 VAQLY

-732 VERPLKELEAFD
+732 VERAEKELEAFE
-744 RVTLKGGETKKVTL
+744 RVALKAGETKNVTL
-758 EFPISELAHWDNGTN
+758 EFPVSELAHWDNETN
-773 GWVLEPGKLEIL
+773 GWVLEPGKIEIL
-785 VGSASDDIRQ
+785 VGSASNDIRQ
-795 SITTEI
+795 SIQTEI

>member
-1 MGKSDYIYIVKDVST
+1 
-16 SLDMTGWKL
+16 
-25 DMTGWKLD
+25 
-33 MTKTIQLTIFMKQIR
+33 MKKYLY
-48 ISAIL
+48 SAALLIL
-53 ACIAGMI
+53 A
-60 AFAGCKS
+60 AGCAS
-67 MSPQDRLTV
+67 LSPQDRLTV
-76 NDRKINKIIAQMTLE
+76 NDKKINKIIAQMTLE

-202 DPVLAARLSVEY
+202 DPVLSARLSVEY
-214 TLGSQD
+214 TKGSQD

-234 QETNRGSVN
+234 QETDRGSVD

-250 MREIYLKPFEAAV
+250 MREIYLKPFEAAI
-263 KEGGAMCIM
+263 KEGGAMCVM
-272 PAYNKVNGYY
+272 PAYNKVNGFY

-364 EPVPEDVANTVMT
+364 EPVPEDVANTIMT

-393 IVLLKNEAGNLPVA
+393 IVLLKNEAGNLPIA

-445 SKRAAEAGIEVTYA
+445 QARAEKAGVEVVYA

-466 MRMAWGR
+466 MRMGWGR
-473 PGAGGPVDPLI
+473 PSAGPVNPLV
-484 ANSPDEP
+484 ANSIDEP

-535 QNDVI
+535 QNEVI

-555 SGGPTDLRALEPY
+555 SGGPTDLRYLEPY

-607 LEDSPAYAMG
+607 LEDSPAYATG
-617 NFPGNNTGEDLF
+617 SFPGEGSGEDLF

-636 ATGYTREQIMEYIA
+636 ATGYTREQIQEYIA
-650 NLPEPVSEYTEGIFV
+650 SLPDPVSEYREGILV
-665 GYRWFETKE
+665 GYRWYDTKD

-693 PLTCRQ
+693 TLTCKQ
-699 KKDKFVVTFDVKNLG
+699 KKDKIQVSFDLKNLG
-714 TMEADE
+714 DMEADE
-720 VTQLY
+720 VPQLY

-732 VERPLKELEAFD
+732 VERAEKELEAFE
-744 RVTLKGGETKKVTL
+744 RVALKAGETKNVTL
-758 EFPISELAHWDNGTN
+758 EFPLSELAHWDNETN
-773 GWVLEPGKLEIL
+773 GWVLEPGKIEIL
-785 VGSASDDIRQ
+785 VGSASNDIRQ
-795 SITTEI
+795 SIQTEI

>member
-1 MGKSDYIYIVKDVST
+1 MKKYLCMALMAFMAVSCAQ
-16 SLDMTGWKL
+16 SG
-25 DMTGWKLD
+25 
-33 MTKTIQLTIFMKQIR
+33 
-48 ISAIL
+48 
-53 ACIAGMI
+53 
-60 AFAGCKS
+60 

-76 NDRKINKIIAQMTLE
+76 NDKKINKIIAQMTLE

-234 QETNRGSVN
+234 QETNRGSVD

-250 MREIYLKPFEAAV
+250 MREIYLKPFEAAI
-263 KEGGAMCIM
+263 KEGGAMCVM

-348 VVDAKVREIL
+348 IVDAKVREIL
-358 RLRFAI
+358 RLRCAI
-364 EPVPEDVANTVMT
+364 EPVPEDVANTIMT

-383 KIAYEIAQKS
+383 QVAYEIAQKS
-393 IVLLKNEAGNLPVA
+393 IVLLKNQNDVLPIS
-407 KDVKKI
+407 KEVKKI

-437 EISPLEGI
+437 EITPLEGLQ
-445 SKRAAEAGIEVTYA
+445 KRAGEDVEIVYA
-459 PGYKNYQ
+459 PGYKNYV
-466 MRMAWGR
+466 MAWGR
-473 PGAGGPVDPLI
+473 PSGL
-484 ANSPDEP
+484 SPIETVVTDEP
-491 ADPALLAEAVAL
+491 ADPALVAEAVAL
-503 AKDADMVIF
+503 AKESDLVIF

-535 QNDVI
+535 QNEVV
-540 KALYEANPNVATVLI
+540 KALYEANPNLVTVLI
-555 SGGPTDLRALEPY
+555 SGGPTDLRVLEQY

-607 LEDSPAYAMG
+607 LEDSPAYATG
-617 NFPGNNTGEDLF
+617 SFPGNNTGEDLF

-636 ATGYTREQIMEYIA
+636 ATGYTREQIQEYIE
-650 NLPEPVSEYTEGIFV
+650 NLPDPVSEYKEGIFV
-665 GYRWFETKE
+665 GYRWFETKN

-693 PLTCRQ
+693 KLSCRQ
-699 KKDKFVVTFDVKNLG
+699 RKDMIEVSFDLKNLG
-714 TMEADE
+714 DMEADE
-720 VTQLY
+720 VAQLY

-744 RVTLKGGETKKVTL
+744 RITLQGGETKSVTL
-758 EFPISELAHWDNGTN
+758 SFPVSELAHWDMETN
-773 GWVLEPGKLEIL
+773 GWVLEHGKIEIL
-785 VGSASDDIRQ
+785 VGSSSDDIRQ
-795 SITTEI
+795 SIQTEI

>member
-1 MGKSDYIYIVKDVST
+1 
-16 SLDMTGWKL
+16 
-25 DMTGWKLD
+25 
-33 MTKTIQLTIFMKQIR
+33 MKQYLY
-48 ISAIL
+48 SAALLIL
-53 ACIAGMI
+53 A
-60 AFAGCKS
+60 AGCAS
-67 MSPQDRLTV
+67 LSPQDRLTV
-76 NDRKINKIIAQMTLE
+76 NDKKINKIIAQMTLE

-202 DPVLAARLSVEY
+202 DPVLSARLSVEY
-214 TLGSQD
+214 TKGSQD

-234 QETNRGSVN
+234 QETDRGSVD

-263 KEGGAMCIM
+263 KEGGAMCVM
-272 PAYNKVNGYY
+272 PAYNKVNGFY

-364 EPVPEDVANTVMT
+364 DPVPEDVANTIMT

-393 IVLLKNEAGNLPVA
+393 IVLLKNEVGNLPIA

-445 SKRAAEAGIEVTYA
+445 QARAEKAGVEVVYA

-466 MRMAWGR
+466 MRMGWGR
-473 PGAGGPVDPLI
+473 PSAGPVNPLV
-484 ANSPDEP
+484 ANSIDEP

-535 QNDVI
+535 QNEVI

-555 SGGPTDLRALEPY
+555 SGGPTDLRFLEPY
-568 SPAIV
+568 SPSIV

-599 LPFTFPLK
+599 LPFTFPKK
-607 LEDSPAYAMG
+607 LEDSPAYALG
-617 NFPGNNTGEDLF
+617 NFGQNASEDLF

-636 ATGYTREQIMEYIA
+636 ATGYTREQIQEYIA
-650 NLPEPVSEYTEGIFV
+650 NLPAPESHYTEGIFV

-693 PLTCRQ
+693 PLTCKH
-699 KKDKFVVTFDVKNLG
+699 KKDKFYVTFELKNLG
-714 TMEADE
+714 DMEADE
-720 VTQLY
+720 VAQLY
-725 VKRLDSK
+725 VKRIDSA

-744 RVTLKGGETKKVTL
+744 RITLKGGETKKVTL
-758 EFPISELAHWDNGTN
+758 EFPVSELAHWDNETN
-773 GWVLEPGKLEIL
+773 EWVLEHGKLEIL
-785 VGSASDDIRQ
+785 VGSASNDIRQ
-795 SITTEI
+795 TIATEI

>member
-1 MGKSDYIYIVKDVST
+1 
-16 SLDMTGWKL
+16 
-25 DMTGWKLD
+25 
-33 MTKTIQLTIFMKQIR
+33 MKKYLY
-48 ISAIL
+48 SAALLIL
-53 ACIAGMI
+53 A
-60 AFAGCKS
+60 AGCAS
-67 MSPQDRLTV
+67 LSPQDRLTV
-76 NDRKINKIIAQMTLE
+76 NDKKINKIIAQMTLE

-202 DPVLAARLSVEY
+202 DPVLSARLSVEY
-214 TLGSQD
+214 TKGSQD

-234 QETNRGSVN
+234 QETDRGSVN

-250 MREIYLKPFEAAV
+250 MREIYLKPFEAAI
-263 KEGGAMCIM
+263 KEGGAMCVM
-272 PAYNKVNGYY
+272 PAYNKVNGFY

-364 EPVPEDVANTVMT
+364 EPVPEDVANTIMT

-393 IVLLKNEAGNLPVA
+393 IVLLKNEAGNLPIA

-437 EISPLEGI
+437 EITPLEGI
-445 SKRAAEAGIEVTYA
+445 QARAEKAGVEVVYA

-466 MRMAWGR
+466 MRMGWGR
-473 PGAGGPVDPLI
+473 PSAGPVNPLV
-484 ANSPDEP
+484 ANSIDEP

-535 QNDVI
+535 QNEVI

-555 SGGPTDLRALEPY
+555 SGGPTDLRYLEPY

-607 LEDSPAYAMG
+607 LEDSPAYATG
-617 NFPGNNTGEDLF
+617 SFPGEGSGEDLF

-636 ATGYTREQIMEYIA
+636 ATGYTREQIQEYIA
-650 NLPEPVSEYTEGIFV
+650 SLPDPVSEYREGILV
-665 GYRWFETKE
+665 GYRWYDTKD

-687 VDFEYG
+687 VEFEYG
-693 PLTCRQ
+693 ALTCKQ
-699 KKDKFVVTFDVKNLG
+699 KKDKIQVSFDLKNLG
-714 TMEADE
+714 DMEADE
-720 VTQLY
+720 VAQLY

-732 VERPLKELEAFD
+732 VERAEKELEAFE
-744 RVTLKGGETKKVTL
+744 RVALKAGETKKVTL
-758 EFPISELAHWDNGTN
+758 EFHVSELAHWDNETN
-773 GWVLEPGKLEIL
+773 GWVLEPGKIEIL
-785 VGSASDDIRQ
+785 VGSASNDIRQ
-795 SITTEI
+795 SIQTEI

>member
-1 MGKSDYIYIVKDVST
+1 MKR
-16 SLDMTGWKL
+16 M
-25 DMTGWKLD
+25 
-33 MTKTIQLTIFMKQIR
+33 LT
-48 ISAIL
+48 L
-53 ACIAGMI
+53 AVL
-60 AFAGCKS
+60 AFLAAGCCQNN
-67 MSPQDRLTV
+67 MSLQDRLTV
-76 NDRKINKIIAQMTLE
+76 NDDKINEIIAQMTLE

-134 SLGWTLDSATYFP
+134 PLGWKLDSATYFP

-154 TWSKEMAYKNGW
+154 TWSKEMARKNGW

-202 DPVLAARLSVEY
+202 DPVLSARLSVEY
-214 TLGSQD
+214 TLGSQE

-225 CLKHYALNN
+225 CLKHFALNN

-263 KEGGAMCIM
+263 KEGGAMCVM

-282 CSENAHLNNE
+282 CSENAHLNND
-292 ILRDEWGFKGMTVS
+292 ILRGEWGFKGMTVS

-337 DSVRNGALDEA
+337 DSVRNGALEEA

-393 IVLLKNEAGNLPVA
+393 IVLLKNGTGNLPIS
-407 KDVKKI
+407 KDIKKI

-445 SKRAAEAGIEVTYA
+445 QKRAGNDIEVTYA
-459 PGYKNYQ
+459 PGYRSYK
-466 MRMAWGR
+466 MSWGK
-473 PGAGGPVDPLI
+473 PGPLGPLD
-484 ANSPDEP
+484 AASPDDP
-491 ADPALLAEAVAL
+491 ADPQLMAEAVEL

-520 ETEGSDRKNIDLPCG
+520 ETESRDRKNIDLPCG
-535 QNDVI
+535 QNDLI
-540 KALYEANPNVATVLI
+540 KALYEANPNIVSVLI
-555 SGGPTDLRALEPY
+555 SGGPTDLRILDQY

-573 QGWWNGLE
+573 QGWWNGME

-599 LPFTFPLK
+599 LPFTFPRK
-607 LEDSPAYAMG
+607 LEDSPAYATG
-617 NFPGNNTGEDLF
+617 SFPDNRSGEDLF

-636 ATGYTREQIMEYIA
+636 ATGYTRQQIQEYIA
-650 NLPEPVSEYTEGIFV
+650 NLPDPESRYAEGVLV
-665 GYRWFETKE
+665 GYRWFDTKE

-693 PLTCRQ
+693 ALKCRQ
-699 KKDKFVVTFDVKNLG
+699 KKDKIQVSFDLKNLG
-714 TMEADE
+714 DMEADE
-720 VTQLY
+720 VVQLY
-725 VKRLDSK
+725 VSRPDTRI
-732 VERPLKELEAFD
+732 ERPVKELKAFD
-744 RVTLKGGETKKVTL
+744 RITLKAGETRKVTL
-758 EFPISELAHWDNGTN
+758 EFPVSELAHWDIETN
-773 GWVLEPGKLEIL
+773 GWVVEPGKVGIL

-795 SITTEI
+795 QTETAI

>member
-1 MGKSDYIYIVKDVST
+1 
-16 SLDMTGWKL
+16 
-25 DMTGWKLD
+25 
-33 MTKTIQLTIFMKQIR
+33 MKKYLY
-48 ISAIL
+48 SAALLIL
-53 ACIAGMI
+53 A
-60 AFAGCKS
+60 AGCAS
-67 MSPQDRLTV
+67 LSPQDRLTV
-76 NDRKINKIIAQMTLE
+76 NDKKINKIIAQMTLE

-134 SLGWTLDSATYFP
+134 SLGWALDSATYFP

-202 DPVLAARLSVEY
+202 DPVLSARLSAEY
-214 TLGSQD
+214 TKGSQD

-234 QETNRGSVN
+234 QETDRGSVN

-250 MREIYLKPFEAAV
+250 MREIYLKPFEAAI
-263 KEGGAMCIM
+263 KEGGAMCVM
-272 PAYNKVNGYY
+272 PAYNKVNGFY

-364 EPVPEDVANTVMT
+364 DPVPEDVANTIMT

-393 IVLLKNEAGNLPVA
+393 IVLLKNEAGNLPIA

-445 SKRAAEAGIEVTYA
+445 QARAEKAGVEVVYA
-459 PGYKNYQ
+459 PGYKSYQ
-466 MRMAWGR
+466 MRMGWGR
-473 PGAGGPVDPLI
+473 PSAGPVNPLV
-484 ANSPDEP
+484 ANSIDEP

-535 QNDVI
+535 QNEVI

-555 SGGPTDLRALEPY
+555 SGGPTDLRYLEPY

-607 LEDSPAYAMG
+607 LEDSPAYATG
-617 NFPGNNTGEDLF
+617 SFPGEGSGEDLF

-636 ATGYTREQIMEYIA
+636 ATGYTREQIQEYIA
-650 NLPEPVSEYTEGIFV
+650 SLPDPVSEYREGILV
-665 GYRWFETKE
+665 GYRWYDTKD

-687 VDFEYG
+687 VEFEYG
-693 PLTCRQ
+693 ALTCKQ
-699 KKDKFVVTFDVKNLG
+699 KKDKIQVSFDLKNLG
-714 TMEADE
+714 DMEADE
-720 VTQLY
+720 VAQLY

-732 VERPLKELEAFD
+732 VERAEKELEAFE
-744 RVTLKGGETKKVTL
+744 RVALKAGETKNVTL
-758 EFPISELAHWDNGTN
+758 EFPLSELAHWDNETN
-773 GWVLEPGKLEIL
+773 GWVLEPGKIEIL
-785 VGSASDDIRQ
+785 VGSASNDIRQ
-795 SITTEI
+795 SIQTEI